1 MQDVLAAV
9 AGDTAAAGF
18 LLAAMRP
25 AASDCAPAAS
35 PPGTTAPARNPGWT
49 GAQQGDSDGPGQHSA
64 LPGAHRG
71 ARSEALGGGTEQL
84 RAPGERVAGA
94 CAGRE
99 PPAGSGAPEE
109 GSARHAF
116 RPGQRRGGRRGW
128 RDERGSGDPG
138 RGSGGYDDE
147 AEGDMYS
154 AERREAAR
162 LTRRWRSAAKR
173 AAAAFAG
180 ARVGASR
187 CSVQAK
193 QVVQGYSSED
203 DISSTHAPALQQF
216 QAGR

>member
-1 MQDVLAAV
+1 MCWRQWRAIRRPRAFCWPRCGLRPQTARPRRRRRARPRRLRTP
-9 AGDTAAAGF
+9 AGQARNRVTLTGLVSTARCRARTAAPGARRW
-18 LLAAMRP
+18 AAAPSSSERPGSATREHAPDGSLRP
-25 AASDCAPAAS
+25 AA
-35 PPGTTAPARNPGWT
+35 AR
-49 GAQQGDSDGPGQHSA
+49 
-64 LPGAHRG
+64 
-71 ARSEALGGGTEQL
+71 
-84 RAPGERVAGA
+84 
-94 CAGRE
+94 
-99 PPAGSGAPEE
+99 PEE

-147 AEGDMYS
+147 AEGDTYS

-180 ARVGASR
+180 ACVGAPR

-193 QVVQGYSSED
+193 QVMQGYSSED